1 MPRTTNRNRHC
12 APVVRKNTVI
22 GAYSVILGG
31 VEIGEGCVIGACS
44 LVVHDIPAHT
54 IFYNERIEKTKE
66 NHKPIGQ
73 Y

>member
-1 MPRTTNRNRHC
+1 MIHPNSQIEDNVYIEHHVCLGQRTGTDTA

-22 GAYSVILGG
+22 GA
-31 VEIGEGCVIGACS
+31 CS
-44 LVVHDIPAHT
+44 LVLHDVPAHT

-66 NHKPIGQ
+66 NHKPIGR